1 MNSAVNDPTRSTT
14 HVADQATRLADQAA
28 ERANDAIR
36 STRQMSDRG
45 FDRLASQVDDLHDRA
60 TPLLSRLSGQAET
73 VARRGAEAVRDASH
87 QVRERALRASD
98 QTVGYVRDAPM
109 KSMLIAA
116 AAGALLMAV
125 VGFLSRSRRDD

>member
-1 MNSAVNDPTRSTT
+1 MNSAVNDPARSTT
-14 HVADQATRLADQAA
+14 HAADQATRLADQAA

-45 FDRLASQVDDLHDRA
+45 LDRLASQVDDLHDRA

-73 VARRGAEAVRDASH
+73 VVRRGAGAMRDASH

-98 QTVGYVRDAPM
+98 QTVGYVRDAPV

-116 AAGALLMAV
+116 AAGAMLMAV